1 MRRSDGV
8 RRPLELRR
16 TIFFYLLLFVLFAV
30 LLLWVFQTIFLD
42 RFYTAITKHRL
53 ADGALAMATAKGTE
67 DAEAIAESIALDYN
81 ACVRIYLIEGSEAN
95 TYLSV
100 DSQIGCVIHR
110 LSQRQLND
118 LYEAAVG
125 NEGVWSRFQLRDGDF
140 RFVGEMDDEESFEGT
155 VIDERLVYSMIFPM
169 PEGLLQFV
177 LIDTSLEPIG
187 GTVAVLRI
195 QLLVL
200 SGVLVVLSALLAFWI
215 ARRISLPIANLNVA
229 ARRLP
234 KGTYPVDYREDGYL
248 EVAELSETMG
258 KAAEEIGKVD
268 RLQRELIANIS
279 HDLRTPLTMIIGY
292 AEVMRDIES
301 EKTPENMQVI
311 IDEAKR
317 LSVMVG
323 DLVELSHLQSETAL
337 GETETFSLA
346 EEGRAVFAEYE
357 ALLTPRGYTLTA
369 EIEGECPVTADKK
382 RLHQVLRNLL
392 DNAVNYA
399 GDTKEVTLR
408 IQERED
414 AVRVEVAD
422 RGEGIPEEELEN
434 IWQRYYRATG
444 NHRRSVSGSGLGL
457 SIVRENLELHGARYG
472 VESTLGEGS
481 TFWFELRLQA

>member
-1 MRRSDGV
+1 MIRSDG
-8 RRPLELRR
+8 RGRPLGLREK
-16 TIFFYLLLFVLFAV
+16 IFLYLLLFVLFTI

-42 RFYTAITKHRL
+42 RFYTVITKRRL
-53 ADGALAMATAKGTE
+53 SDAALLMATARGTE
-67 DAEAIAESIALDYN
+67 DAEAVAEEIALDHN
-81 ACVRIYLIEGSEAN
+81 ACVRIYMIEGNEAD

-118 LYEAAVG
+118 LYEASLG
-125 NEGVWSRFQLRDGDF
+125 NDGVWSRFQLRDGDF
-140 RFVGEMDDEESFEGT
+140 RFVWEMDDGSEFEGR
-155 VIDERLVYSMIFPM
+155 VIDERLVYSLIVPI
-169 PEGLLQFV
+169 PGERVQFV
-177 LIDTSLEPIG
+177 LIDTSLEPID

-200 SGVLVVLSALLAFWI
+200 SLVLVVVSAVLAFWI
-215 ARRISLPIANLNVA
+215 ARRIARPITNLNVA

-234 KGTYPVDYREDGYL
+234 KGTYPADYREDGYL

-301 EKTPENMQVI
+301 ENTPENMQVI
-311 IDEAKR
+311 IDEARR
-317 LSVMVG
+317 LSGMVG

-346 EEGRAVFAEYE
+346 AEGRAVFAEYE
-357 ALLTPRGYTLTA
+357 ALLAPRGYTLTA
-369 EIEGECPVTADKK
+369 EIEGECLVTADKK

-399 GDTKEVTLR
+399 GDAKEVTLR
-408 IQERED
+408 IHERED

-422 RGEGIPEEELEN
+422 RGDGIPEEEKEN
-434 IWQRYYRATG
+434 IWQRYYRAAG
-444 NHRRSVSGSGLGL
+444 NHKRSVSGSGLGL

-472 VESTLGEGS
+472 VDSTLGEGS